1 MEILLGQTLF
11 NFSALLHAICVD
23 EYLNWDKLANY
34 FSDTHTILMENTYY
48 SILFFYVTSF
58 LVLII

>member
-11 NFSALLHAICVD
+11 NFSALLHAICLE

-34 FSDTHTILMENTYY
+34 FSDTHTILMENTYIQ
-48 SILFFYVTSF
+48 SSFFMS
-58 LVLII
+58 LVSWS